1 MQISHLSDDRLLA
14 LTNHTKQFQVGTL
27 HRARV
32 IGHSPMDGIV
42 LLSFEQKVLD
52 QVFMQ
57 VDELKVGQV
66 LKVCPPIYDQKCEL
80 TRPGKDPSIDRQE
93 FIRRY
98 FRISRWCRLPTTLCR
113 YAAQAPRTSIQ
124 SRWCRSMSNPHCR
137 TSTISSR
144 LDPQEEFDRFGNVY
158 PRHP

>member
-1 MQISHLSDDRLLA
+1 MMQISHLSDDRLLA

-66 LKVCPPIYDQKCEL
+66 LKVCPPST
-80 TRPGKDPSIDRQE
+80 TRSA
-93 FIRRY
+93 
-98 FRISRWCRLPTTLCR
+98 S
-113 YAAQAPRTSIQ
+113 
-124 SRWCRSMSNPHCR
+124 
-137 TSTISSR
+137 
-144 LDPQEEFDRFGNVY
+144 
-158 PRHP
+158 